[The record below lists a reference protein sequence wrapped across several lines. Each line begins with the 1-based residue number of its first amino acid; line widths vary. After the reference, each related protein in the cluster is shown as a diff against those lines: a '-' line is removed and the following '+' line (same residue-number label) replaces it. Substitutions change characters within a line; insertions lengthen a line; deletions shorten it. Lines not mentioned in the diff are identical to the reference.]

1 MAQVIDF
8 SAAKKAKQ
16 AKAGVLSFP
25 TFKVPSTKRVRLAE
39 RAQAVRMAAKERI

>member
-8 SAAKKAKQ
+8 SAAKKAQK
-16 AKAGVLSFP
+16 AKAGALVFPVL
-25 TFKVPSTKRVRLAE
+25 KVASTKRLRLAD